1 MTEMLHELVSKRE
14 SKARV
19 LESRGFSDMIR
30 QATEAYR
37 QSYNHSSRAER
48 AIDLVMRNR
57 DSISVGSTI
66 NMPMLDMS
74 SPANAELITQYMVYT
89 YTGEMIGTYRG
100 WVRTN

>member
-30 QATEAYR
+30 QASEAYR
-37 QSYNHSSRAER
+37 QSYANSSRAER
-48 AIDLVMRNR
+48 AIDLIMRNR

-66 NMPMLDMS
+66 NMPHGVF
-74 SPANAELITQYMVYT
+74 ANEVMIYT
-89 YTGEMIGTYRG
+89 YTGDAIGTYRG